1 MGTTFHGVESGVD
14 VPGELAQVH
23 EVADGRVQRTRGFLT
38 WEEAL
43 EAAGL
48 SE

>member
-1 MGTTFHGVESGVD
+1 MEVTIHGAESGVD
-14 VPGELAQVH
+14 VPGELSQVS
-23 EVADGRVQRTRGFLT
+23 EIADGRWQRTRGFLT

-43 EAAGL
+43 EAGGL